1 MRICKLPANE
11 RPVQRLITLGPA
23 ALSDAELLA
32 LISGQQDLAR
42 CQASFCAGDG
52 WGGVLRD
59 DIHTLANR
67 LGTARRAAA
76 VKAAL
81 EIGRRLLIGGVDTR
95 LQIRSP
101 ADVAS
106 LLLLEM
112 GHLEQEHLRTVLLDT
127 KNRVQQ
133 IATIYIGSVNS
144 AQVRI
149 GEVFRDAIRRNSAA
163 LIVAHNHPSGD
174 PTPSPED
181 ILVTRQIVE
190 AGKLLDIDVLD
201 HLILSHSRYVSLRE
215 RGLGFPS

>member
-1 MRICKLPANE
+1 MRIRELPVDAQ
-11 RPVQRLITLGPA
+11 PVQRLTTLGPG

-32 LISGQQDLAR
+32 LVSGQQDLAR
-42 CQASFCAGDG
+42 CQASLGASQG
-52 WGGVLRD
+52 WKGLLRED
-59 DIHTLANR
+59 VYTLAKR
-67 LGTARRAAA
+67 MGTPRKAAA

-81 EIGRRLLIGGVDTR
+81 EIGRRLLIAGVDER
-95 LQIRSP
+95 PQIKSP
-101 ADVAS
+101 ADVAN

-112 GHLEQEHLRTVLLDT
+112 GHLDQEHLRTVLLDT
-127 KNRVQQ
+127 KNRVQE

-144 AQVRI
+144 AQVRV

-174 PTPSPED
+174 PSPSPED

-201 HLILSHSRYVSLRE
+201 HLILGNNRYISLKE
-215 RGLGFPS
+215 RGLGFSS